1 MPSNTRI
8 LSLLSISFFLL
19 SNCQPNPYREGE
31 RLYKTNCANCHMD
44 NGEGL
49 SALIPP
55 LAGADYLEKNREIL
69 PCVLRYGLK
78 DTIVVNGKVYAEQM
92 PGVATLTDIHI
103 TNILNYINNTWGNR
117 HAPYRLDETQRLLDK
132 CRSNG
137 GLTK

>member
-1 MPSNTRI
+1 MPSKTSF
-8 LSLLSISFFLL
+8 LSLLSIFLL

-55 LAGADYLEKNREIL
+55 LAGADYLGKNREKL

-78 DTIVVNGKVYAEQM
+78 DTIVVNGRIYAEAM
-92 PGVATLTDIHI
+92 PGVATLSDIHI

-117 HAPYRLDETQRLLDK
+117 QAPFRLDETQQLLDK
-132 CRSNG
+132 CRS
-137 GLTK
+137 K